1 MINYGW
7 VKKWTFDFIANNV
20 GYAAICDIAP
30 LFTCKE
36 WYAPLNGSV
45 HFVLKNQSK
54 SALGLYRGTLKC
66 FIFLRNLCGQPVL
79 IFFSQV
85 EVESGVWKTASILSS
100 RIAGFFYS
108 PRSYMMNVFYL
119 LTQPVAPPR
128 GHHRNGQERCPTD
141 WKNVV
146 MPQILF
152 GRVFIVWY
160 YCRIILLLNWRRRLY
175 FLLTNIVVNNELK
188 VEIYHYL

>member
-1 MINYGW
+1 MFHFSEKSVW
-7 VKKWTFDFIANNV
+7 ST
-20 GYAAICDIAP
+20 CLDI
-30 LFTCKE
+30 
-36 WYAPLNGSV
+36 
-45 HFVLKNQSK
+45 
-54 SALGLYRGTLKC
+54 
-66 FIFLRNLCGQPVL
+66 
-79 IFFSQV
+79 FSQV
-85 EVESGVWKTASILSS
+85 GVKSGVSKTASILSS

-175 FLLTNIVVNNELK
+175 FLLTNIVVDNEILRFII
-188 VEIYHYL
+188 IYNWMWGVIFIWLNKYIIINTHKLLLYLIF